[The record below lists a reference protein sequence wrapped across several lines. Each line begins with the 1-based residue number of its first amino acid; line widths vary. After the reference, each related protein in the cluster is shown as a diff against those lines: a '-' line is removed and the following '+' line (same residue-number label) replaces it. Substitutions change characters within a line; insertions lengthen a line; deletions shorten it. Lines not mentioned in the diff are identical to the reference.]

1 MKKLLS
7 LLLMGILSVG
17 LVACSS
23 TKSTEAPKEEP
34 KKVETVK
41 ELVAKFEE
49 AKLPVT
55 DPKDMVPDDY
65 GMAPMVAEEAMI
77 FKVDAE
83 KDQNARVFKVDN
95 EEDLNK
101 LKSYYDDMA
110 KESAILFSH
119 TYAKGKFLIQAN
131 GEIPQETFDKYQQ
144 VMDDNIK

>member
-23 TKSTEAPKEEP
+23 TKSTEALKEEP

-49 AKLPVT
+49 AKLSVVE
-55 DPKDMVPDDY
+55 PKDMTPDDF
-65 GMAPMVAEEAMI
+65 GMGPMVTKEAMI

-83 KDQNARVFKVDN
+83 KDQNARVFKIDN
-95 EEDLNK
+95 QEDLNK
-101 LKSYYDDMA
+101 LKAYYDDMA
-110 KESAILFSH
+110 KESAMLYSH

-131 GEIPQETFDKYQQ
+131 GEIPQENFDKYTK
-144 VMDDNIK
+144 VMDENIK